1 MKITKAKIYFGHDII
16 HNSGQDIDISFS
28 ASGHYFIP
36 ISCTNKK
43 NLKND
48 KINSIKYL

>member
-1 MKITKAKIYFGHDII
+1 MKIKKVKIYFGHDII